1 MNIRRAFI
9 KHERTS
15 AQRSF
20 FFFFFS
26 PTAKFNIGPRVFW
39 YCSKC
44 AQNMINACVDERCG
58 EKCEVALQQHT
69 SCCQRHITV
78 ELLIIMGCHEIPAV

>member
-1 MNIRRAFI
+1 
-9 KHERTS
+9 
-15 AQRSF
+15 
-20 FFFFFS
+20 
-26 PTAKFNIGPRVFW
+26 
-39 YCSKC
+39 
-44 AQNMINACVDERCG
+44 MINACVDERCG